1 MSVPAAVGSASGC
14 RNFYLLTIQQMVRA
28 WPDSPTRAKQD
39 SWGMQGST
47 IQRTRMRERQQN
59 QNAPHGHPNK
69 DGCNAACPVHHR
81 LHPPKGCR
89 LLTKGVQ
96 GCSHRPSH
104 VICMVHDTMR
114 LVTVSGW
121 DASVAMMYTPLTIGP
136 LTVALESE
144 CNIQCTHFLYDLRHC
159 TWPAAHEPL
168 ACSQQSCCHGGWDDT
183 QPTDNM
189 TPTNNR

>member
-1 MSVPAAVGSASGC
+1 
-14 RNFYLLTIQQMVRA
+14 MVRA

-47 IQRTRMRERQQN
+47 IQWTRMRERQQN

-69 DGCNAACPVHHR
+69 DGCNAACPVDHR
-81 LHPPKGCR
+81 LHLPKGCR

-96 GCSHRPSH
+96 GCSHQPSH

-144 CNIQCTHFLYDLRHC
+144 CNIQCTHSLYDLRHC

-168 ACSQQSCCHGGWDDT
+168 ACSQQSCCQQSCCQQTGGWDDT